1 MRECDMRDERL
12 DHQDERMRDDLVER
26 VEDESKER
34 WDTQMEWERR
44 KLHVSRGGS
53 HIFNFQKVALLSS
66 IFFIELKLNFL
77 LQICTCDTVL
87 FVVFVNAFV
96 LFIDIAI

>member
-34 WDTQMEWERR
+34 
-44 KLHVSRGGS
+44 
-53 HIFNFQKVALLSS
+53 
-66 IFFIELKLNFL
+66 
-77 LQICTCDTVL
+77 
-87 FVVFVNAFV
+87 
-96 LFIDIAI
+96 